1 MIQAPRQHR
10 RSRVKVSLL
19 GPMIT
24 DGPGDFPAPTA
35 AKPRQMLALLAL
47 NAPSIVPVGSII
59 EELWSEWPPPSAR
72 TTLQTYVLQLR
83 RLVREGNADRAGCD
97 PKKVLVTRPGGYQL
111 ILEPAGLDAAEFEKL
126 RQRGVVAFNFGRY
139 RESAEI
145 MRSALALWRGP
156 ALVDVDPGPLLL
168 LEVTRL
174 EENRVAAH
182 VILMESMLQLG
193 QHAEV
198 TGELLALNLQHP
210 MREDI
215 CAQVMVAL
223 YRAGRRSE
231 ALDGYRRLHKLL
243 GAEMGLDP
251 PYRIRA
257 LHDAILREDSS
268 LDLDSRSEV
277 TQLSARP
284 VRGG

>member
-1 MIQAPRQHR
+1 M
-10 RSRVKVSLL
+10 KVLLL

-24 DGPGDFPAPTA
+24 DGPGDFAAPSA

-47 NAPSIVPVGSII
+47 NAPSIVSVGSIV

-83 RLVREGNADRAGCD
+83 RLVREGSADPAKCD

-111 ILEPAGLDAAEFEKL
+111 ILEPGGLDADEFEKL
-126 RQRGVVAFNFGRY
+126 RQRGVVAFGFERY
-139 RESAEI
+139 REAAEI

-156 ALVDVDPGPLLL
+156 ALVDIDPGPLLL
-168 LEVTRL
+168 VEITRL
-174 EENRVAAH
+174 EENRMAAQ
-182 VILMESMLQLG
+182 VILIESMLQLG

-243 GAEMGLDP
+243 AEEMGLEP

-268 LDLDSRSEV
+268 LDLDSMPEV
-277 TQLSARP
+277 AQLSSRP
-284 VRGG
+284 LRGG

>member
-1 MIQAPRQHR
+1 
-10 RSRVKVSLL
+10 
-19 GPMIT
+19 MIT
-24 DGPGDFPAPTA
+24 DGPGDFAAPSA

-47 NAPSIVPVGSII
+47 NAPSIVSVGSIV

-83 RLVREGNADRAGCD
+83 RLVREGSADPTTCD

-111 ILEPAGLDAAEFEKL
+111 ILESGGLDADEFEKL
-126 RQRGVVAFNFGRY
+126 RQRGVVAFSFGRY
-139 RESAEI
+139 SEAAEI
-145 MRSALALWRGP
+145 MGSALALWRGP
-156 ALVDVDPGPLLL
+156 ALVDIEPGPLLL
-168 LEVTRL
+168 VEITRL
-174 EENRVAAH
+174 EENRMAAQ

-243 GAEMGLDP
+243 AEEMGLEP

-268 LDLDSRSEV
+268 LDLDSMLEV
-277 TQLSARP
+277 AQLSSRP
-284 VRGG
+284 QRGG

>member
-1 MIQAPRQHR
+1 
-10 RSRVKVSLL
+10 VSTTR
-19 GPMIT
+19 G
-24 DGPGDFPAPTA
+24 
-35 AKPRQMLALLAL
+35 QV
-47 NAPSIVPVGSII
+47 PSIVAVGSIV

-83 RLVREGNADRAGCD
+83 RLVREGSTDPTRCD

-111 ILEPAGLDAAEFEKL
+111 ILDPGDVDAAEFEKL
-126 RQRGVVAFNFGRY
+126 RQRGAVAFNFGRY

-156 ALVDVDPGPLLL
+156 ALVDIDPGPLLL
-168 LEVTRL
+168 VEVTRL
-174 EENRVAAH
+174 EENRMAAQ

-243 GAEMGLDP
+243 GEEMGLDP

-257 LHDAILREDSS
+257 LHNAILREDSS
-268 LDLDSRSEV
+268 LDLDSRSDV

-284 VRGG
+284 VHGG